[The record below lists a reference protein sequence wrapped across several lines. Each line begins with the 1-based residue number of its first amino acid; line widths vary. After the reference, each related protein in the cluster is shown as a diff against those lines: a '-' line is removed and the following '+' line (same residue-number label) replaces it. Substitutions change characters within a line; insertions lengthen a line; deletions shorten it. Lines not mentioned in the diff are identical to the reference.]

1 MTEGPLQVN
10 LLKEM
15 DQNLQIEMMALNPRI
30 KNSIHPKG
38 HQNQGM
44 TEGPLQV
51 NLLKEMDQN
60 LLNHL
65 L

>member
-1 MTEGPLQVN
+1 
-10 LLKEM
+10 M